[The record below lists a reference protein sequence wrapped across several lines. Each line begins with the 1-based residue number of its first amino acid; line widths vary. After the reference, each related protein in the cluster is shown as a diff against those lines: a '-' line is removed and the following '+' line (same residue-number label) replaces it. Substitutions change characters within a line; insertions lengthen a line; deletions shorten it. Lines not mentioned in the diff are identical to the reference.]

1 MSDETDGRIVTFY
14 SYKGGTGRTMAVAN
28 VAWLLAGNGLRVLA
42 MDWDLESPGLHR
54 FFRPFLDDS
63 VISATTGVID
73 IVNEYRW
80 AATSP
85 RERGPE
91 WHLEYATVVPHAV
104 SLEWKFPGAGTL
116 DFVSAGQQ
124 NRDYSSL
131 VSAFDWDT
139 FYERLAGGRFLD
151 ALRADIKR
159 HYDYCLIDS
168 RTGFSDI
175 ADICTIDMPD
185 VLVDCFTMSDQG
197 IDGAAR
203 VARAISERHDRDRK
217 ILPVPMRVDDGEK
230 KKADA
235 GRAYARSKFERFLL
249 HLSPEERERYWG
261 AVEIPYKRFYAF
273 EETLAVFGDAP
284 GAPGSLLAS
293 FERLTN
299 TITSGAV
306 SELPPMEEP
315 IRLRWLEA
323 FTRREPLLHQEIL
336 LSYAP
341 EDRMWADWIAV
352 ILRHANF
359 RVVPQALTAAGEG
372 GFGRTG
378 EVTGVVAV
386 LTTTYLQDFN
396 AADWTASGADDLSLW
411 PMVTALR
418 VSGDL
423 RLVPPFSERPT
434 VDLFR
439 LPPVQAAEAILRA
452 VSKPGLALQ
461 DTAVLEARF
470 PGTEPKV
477 WNVPGRNASFT
488 GRDKMLETLRD
499 QLVGGNQA
507 VVLPQTLYGLG
518 GVGKTA
524 VALEYAH
531 RFRADYDVVWWVSAE
546 QPDLINPSLAELARR
561 LGLPVGDSVVE
572 AAEAAREALR
582 RGTPHSRWLLI
593 FDNAGEPDDLREYLP
608 SGSGHVIVTSRNPTW
623 GNMAA
628 PLEVD
633 VFSREESLQ
642 HLRRT
647 VPRLD
652 PNDALQVAEA
662 LGYLPLAV
670 TQAAAWLSETG
681 QPASDYLELL
691 RSQTAAVLSA
701 NQPEDYPDPVAR
713 AWNVSLEQLKRR
725 SPAAE
730 RLLQLCAFFSPEP
743 ISQSLIY
750 SDEMMNVLV
759 PFDDALRGEKL
770 LLGQVIREISR
781 FALARIDQGSN
792 TLQVHRLVQAVIR
805 GQMTKEERDV
815 VSHQVHR
822 ILVGARPRQ
831 GEVDDPENWSRYDL
845 IWPHLL
851 PSDAENCEED
861 DTRQLLTE
869 RVRYWWK
876 RGEYLNALRLGQ
888 RLANYWEEVF
898 GQLERQRLH
907 LLTNIANVQR
917 SLGRA
922 QEAYELEQ
930 WVWAQQ
936 RGLLGDNHPHTLQTA
951 GGIAADL
958 RALGQFSKA
967 LDQEKRVYEQWRENY
982 GEDHPRTLRSANNL
996 AVSYRLVGDWRNAG
1010 RLDGDIYNRMLGVL
1024 GPLHLNTLAMA
1035 QNLARDMREAGE
1047 FEPSIEL
1054 LRQTL
1059 KRYADLAFEDYPEAL
1074 WATKSLAVSLRRA
1087 GQRKEAA
1094 QLARDV
1100 YGRYS
1105 RLYPSNP
1112 EAKAAAL
1119 ELACCMSSTG
1129 DKAAARDLARTV
1141 MKDYSDLLGPEH
1153 PYTSAAANNLCTYL
1167 RGLGALDEA
1176 HELGGRTL
1184 TALRDHL
1191 GDDHPFTLSCA
1202 INVANCAADLGDVET
1217 AERMERRTLG
1227 SLDATLGTD
1236 HPDTLACQ
1244 ANLVITL
1251 RSAGKNAEAED
1262 LRARTLVM
1270 VAAKLGD
1277 SHPCTV
1283 ALQEWRRVNRDL
1295 EPQPT

>member
-1 MSDETDGRIVTFY
+1 MSDDSNGRIVTFY

-63 VISATTGVID
+63 VMSATTGVID

-80 AATSP
+80 AATRP
-85 RERGPE
+85 REHSDN

-104 SLEWKFPGAGTL
+104 SLEWAFPGKGTL
-116 DFVSAGQQ
+116 DFLSAGQQ

-131 VSAFDWDT
+131 VAAFDWDT
-139 FYERLAGGRFLD
+139 FYERLAGGRFLE

-185 VLVDCFTMSDQG
+185 ILVDCFTMSDQG

-203 VARAISERHDRDRK
+203 VARAISERHDRERR

-235 GRAYARSKFERFLL
+235 GRAYARAKFERYLR
-249 HLSPEERERYWG
+249 HLSLDERDRYWG

-273 EETLAVFGDAP
+273 EETLAIFGDAP

-293 FERLTN
+293 FERLTSA
-299 TITSGAV
+299 ITSGAV
-306 SELPPMEEP
+306 TTLPPMED
-315 IRLRWLEA
+315 RVRQRWLEA
-323 FTRREPLLHQEIL
+323 FTRKEALQRQEIL

-352 ILRHANF
+352 VLRHANF
-359 RVVPQALTAAGEG
+359 RVIPQALSAAGDG
-372 GFGRTG
+372 GGSRIG
-378 EVTGVVAV
+378 EVASVVVV
-386 LTTTYLQDFN
+386 LSPSYLQDFQ
-396 AADWTASGADDLSLW
+396 AADWAMPHGDDLTLQRT
-411 PMVTALR
+411 VTALR

-423 RLVPPFSERPT
+423 RVTPPFSEQPAI
-434 VDLFR
+434 DLSR
-439 LPPVQAAEAILRA
+439 LTPAQAAEAVLRA
-452 VSKPGLALQ
+452 VGKQGVTFEDPAL
-461 DTAVLEARF
+461 LGARF
-470 PGTEPKV
+470 PGTEPAV
-477 WNVPGRNASFT
+477 WNVPTRNAAFT
-488 GRDKMLETLRD
+488 GRDKTLETLRD

-507 VVLPQTLYGLG
+507 VVLPQALYGLG

-524 VALEYAH
+524 VALEYAY
-531 RFRADYDVVWWVSAE
+531 RFRADYDVVWWVAAE
-546 QPDLINPSLAELARR
+546 QADLINPALAELARR
-561 LGLPVGDSVVE
+561 LGLPVGDSIVE

-582 RGTPHSRWLLI
+582 RGDRQRRWLLI
-593 FDNAGEPDDLREYLP
+593 FDNAGEPDDLRHYIP
-608 SGSGHVIVTSRNPTW
+608 TGSGHVIVTSRNPTW
-623 GNMAA
+623 VNIAE

-633 VFSREESLQ
+633 VFSREESLE
-642 HLRRT
+642 HLLRT
-647 VPRLD
+647 VPGLA
-652 PNDALQVAEA
+652 PEDALRVAEA
-662 LGYLPLAV
+662 LGYLPLAIA
-670 TQAAAWLSETG
+670 QAAAWLSQTG
-681 QPASDYLELL
+681 QSAAVYAELL
-691 RSQTAAVLSA
+691 KSQASAVLSA
-701 NQPEDYPDPVAR
+701 NQPADYPDPVAR
-713 AWNVSLEQLKRR
+713 TWNVSLDQLRRR

-750 SDEMMNVLV
+750 SDEMMDVLV
-759 PFDDALRGEKL
+759 PFDESLRGEKL
-770 LLGQVIREISR
+770 VLGQVIREISR
-781 FALARIDQGSN
+781 FALAKIDQGGN

-805 GQMTKEERDV
+805 GQMTREERDEV
-815 VSHQVHR
+815 CHQVHR

-851 PSDAENCEED
+851 PSDAENCGED

-876 RGEYLNALRLGQ
+876 RGEYQNALRLGQ
-888 RLANYWEEVF
+888 RLADYWEQVF

-907 LLTNIANVQR
+907 LLSNIANVQR
-917 SLGRA
+917 SLGQA

-930 WVWAQQ
+930 WVWARQ
-936 RGLLGDNHPHTLQTA
+936 RDTLGENHPHTLMTA

-958 RALGQFSKA
+958 RALGQFSAA
-967 LDQEKRVYEQWRENY
+967 LDQDRKVYDQWKENY

-996 AVSYRLVGDWRNAG
+996 AVSYRLVGDWRHAG
-1010 RLDGDIYNRMLGVL
+1010 ELDGHIYHRMLGVL

-1047 FEPSIEL
+1047 FEPSIDL

-1059 KRYADLAFEDYPEAL
+1059 KHYTDLAFEDYPEAL

-1087 GQRKEAA
+1087 GQRTEALE
-1094 QLARDV
+1094 LARDV
-1100 YGRYS
+1100 YGRYR
-1105 RLYPSNP
+1105 RLYPSSP
-1112 EAKAAAL
+1112 EANAAAL
-1119 ELACCMSSTG
+1119 ELASCMSSTG
-1129 DKAAARDLARTV
+1129 DKAAARDLARDV
-1141 MKDYSDLLGPEH
+1141 MKDYSKQLGPEH
-1153 PYTSAAANNLCTYL
+1153 PYAAAAANNLCTYL
-1167 RGLGALDEA
+1167 RALGALDEA
-1176 HELGGRTL
+1176 RELGERTL
-1184 TALRDHL
+1184 AALRNHL
-1191 GDDHPFTLSCA
+1191 GDTHPFTLSCA
-1202 INVANCAADLGDVET
+1202 INVANCAADLGDLDA
-1217 AERMERRTLG
+1217 AERMGRSTL
-1227 SLDATLGTD
+1227 ATLSAALGAD

-1244 ANLVITL
+1244 ANLAITL
-1251 RSAGKNAEAED
+1251 RSLGRDDEAAD
-1262 LRARTLVM
+1262 LRAATLVS
-1270 VAAKLGD
+1270 VSAKLGEA
-1277 SHPCTV
+1277 HPCTV
-1283 ALQEWRRVNRDL
+1283 ALHEWRRVNRDL